1 MVIRM
6 PQIEADKIL
15 ARIYGKGRGAVCT
28 PKDFHDLASSSNI
41 RTTLSRLVS
50 DGKLRRLM
58 RGVYEYPE
66 FSPFMNAPASPNPNL
81 FARAVARNH
90 GWTIQPEGNTAL
102 NLLGLSTQVPA
113 QWNFF
118 SDGPTKRFQWTG
130 GILSFKHRTNK
141 ETTAL
146 SYETALLVQALKTLG
161 QDRIDDKVL
170 CALCEKIDAKA
181 VARAV
186 REAQYVTSWVYAALK
201 RLAAEKERSH
211 A

>member
-1 MVIRM
+1 M

-15 ARIYGKGRGAVCT
+15 ARIYGKGRGSIFT
-28 PKDFHDLASSSNI
+28 PKDFHDLASSANI
-41 RTTLSRLVS
+41 RATLSRLVS

-66 FSPFMNAPASPNPNL
+66 FSQFMNAPASPNPDL

-113 QWNFF
+113 QWNYF
-118 SDGPTKRFQWTG
+118 SDGPTKRFQWIG
-130 GILSFKHRTNK
+130 GHLSFKHRSNK

-161 QDRIDDKVL
+161 QDRIDDNVL
-170 CALCEKIDAKA
+170 HALCEKIEPKDIT
-181 VARAV
+181 RAV
-186 REAQYVTSWVYAALK
+186 REAQYVTSWVYATLR
-201 RLAAEKERSH
+201 RLAAEKERSN

>member
-1 MVIRM
+1 MA
-6 PQIEADKIL
+6 QIEADKIL
-15 ARIYGKGRGAVCT
+15 ARIYGKGRGSIFT
-28 PKDFHDLASSSNI
+28 PKDFHDLASSANI
-41 RTTLSRLVS
+41 RATLSRLVS

-66 FSPFMNAPASPNPNL
+66 FSQFMNAPASPNPDL

-113 QWNFF
+113 QWNYF
-118 SDGPTKRFQWTG
+118 SDGPTKRFQWIG
-130 GILSFKHRTNK
+130 GHLSFKHRSNK

-161 QDRIDDKVL
+161 QDRIDDNVL
-170 CALCEKIDAKA
+170 HALCEKIEPKDIT
-181 VARAV
+181 RAV
-186 REAQYVTSWVYAALK
+186 REAQYVTSWVYATLR